1 MRHQKDHRKL
11 GRTTSHRRAL
21 LSNLVAAL
29 FEHKRIRTTLAKAK
43 EARRFAEK
51 MITFGKKGDV
61 AARREVYKFIP
72 RHGLIKLL
80 FDEIAPQYANRNGG
94 YTRVIKLGQRK
105 GDGAELAI
113 LELVGYEGV
122 QIERQQ
128 KAQERRAERKK
139 RDEERAKEEAEQMKA
154 QQAEAAAQAAVESKE

>member
-11 GRTTSHRRAL
+11 GRTASHRKAL

-43 EARRFAEK
+43 EARRWADK
-51 MITFGKKGDV
+51 MVTFGKRGDV
-61 AARREVYKFIP
+61 AARRRVYRFIP
-72 RHGLIKLL
+72 HHKIVKLL
-80 FDEIAPQYANRNGG
+80 FDDIAPAFENRNGG
-94 YTRVIKLGQRK
+94 YTRIVKLGRRA

-122 QIERQQ
+122 QLSKQQ
-128 KAQERRAERKK
+128 KAAEKRSARRK
-139 RDEERAKEEAEQMKA
+139 RKEE
-154 QQAEAAAQAAVESKE
+154 QQAEAIPEADASEAARGEGSEK